1 MLSKEDFI
9 KKNKLIDDIIIQLKK
24 EFVGIHK
31 QIDEIMGVVRTW
43 YLFPDL
49 QTRPVVVN
57 LWGMTG
63 TGKTQLTKRI
73 TEMLDMEED
82 LIYFNFA
89 SISECTSWDI
99 ENQIEEETTTSG
111 SKHIIVYDEFQY
123 ANTLDPSSGCEVDK
137 RTALKPFWELLDSGT
152 IRKKYET
159 YVSGKIFEMISYFNR
174 INNNTPIR
182 IVDGVWVN
190 GFDCMK
196 EYDQYIVRKVTNYF
210 SYASL
215 KSEFFNSENT
225 EEKGEMPN
233 YFNNSEKKSRF
244 NFKEKDFFLTDFAL
258 DTLFTCYSHASK
270 KCITAIEFYTMLSK
284 MDDVEF
290 LSFLIDLSTRSKKGF
305 MMDFSQ
311 SIVFIIGNLDEAYQ
325 ISFDVDPD
333 MSPNQ
338 FREIT
343 NEMNVVDIKAAL
355 RKRFRNEQIARMGNT
370 HIIYPSFS
378 QQDFEDLITMKLN
391 EFNNDAKRLIG
402 KELVFDRSIN
412 EILYKEGV
420 YPTHGT
426 RPLFSTVH
434 ELVKT
439 PLSSIIQTIMDNNIE
454 EYDVIKYSFD
464 SDKFSLLISVLN
476 KGDEV
481 LSFDIKPTLRL
492 ESVRTNNDNPELQ
505 CITAVHESGHFVVY
519 SKLTGKMP
527 EKLISKCADSNT
539 GGFLMED
546 YNSNKIKLSR
556 NDIFN
561 KIKVLLAGHIA
572 ERIVFGRNEYT
583 LGSSSDLSKAT
594 EMASKMVRL
603 WGMGNGR
610 NSGLYQT
617 TYLTGESPSTLSGM
631 IIKEDSQTDINNQ
644 IKMIISS
651 AELEVREIL
660 CSDGW
665 HEMFKESA
673 KYLSTHVSMPN
684 EVMRELYDKVSAPDK
699 MNMRDECFYRKAIEN
714 M

>member
-123 ANTLDPSSGCEVDK
+123 ANTLDPSTGCEVDK

-152 IRKKYET
+152 IKKKYET
-159 YVSGKIFEMISYFNR
+159 YVSGKVFEMISYFNR
-174 INNNTPIR
+174 INSNTPIS

-210 SYASL
+210 SYSN
-215 KSEFFNSENT
+215 FNGENT
-225 EEKGEMPN
+225 EENDEKPN
-233 YFNNSEKKSRF
+233 YFNISEKKSRF
-244 NFKEKDFFLTDFAL
+244 QFKEKDFFLTDNAL
-258 DTLFTCYSHASK
+258 DTLFTCYSYASK
-270 KCITAIEFYTMLSK
+270 KSITAIEFYNMLSK

-305 MMDFSQ
+305 VMDFRQ

-378 QQDFEDLITMKLN
+378 QKDFEDLITMKLN
-391 EFNNDAKRLIG
+391 EFKNDAKRLIG
-402 KELVFDRSIN
+402 KELVFDHSIN

-439 PLSSIIQTIMDNNIE
+439 PLSNIIQTIMDNNIE
-454 EYDVIKYSFD
+454 EYDTIKYSFNY
-464 SDKFSLLISVLN
+464 DKFCLLLTVLN
-476 KGDEV
+476 KGEEI
-481 LSFDIKPTLRL
+481 LSFDMKATIRL
-492 ESVRTNNDNPELQ
+492 ESVRSNNDNPELQ
-505 CITAVHESGHFVVY
+505 CITAVHESGHFVLY
-519 SKLTGKMP
+519 SKLTGKLP
-527 EKLISKCADSNT
+527 EKLISKCADSST

-546 YNSNKIKLSR
+546 YNNSKTKLSR
-556 NDIFN
+556 NDLYD
-561 KIKVLLAGHIA
+561 KIKILIAGHIA
-572 ERIVFGRNEYT
+572 ERIVFGRTEYT
-583 LGSSSDLSKAT
+583 TGASDDLAKAT
-594 EMASKMVRL
+594 EIASRMVRQY
-603 WGMGNGR
+603 GMGIGR
-610 NSGLYQT
+610 NSGIYQT
-617 TYLTGESPSTLSGM
+617 TYLTTNSPDTLSGM
-631 IIKEDSQTDINNQ
+631 VLREDSQNDINMQ
-644 IKMIISS
+644 IKAIIND
-651 AELEVREIL
+651 AETEVRRTL
-660 CSDGW
+660 TSGDW
-665 HEMFKESA
+665 YEMFKESA
-673 KYLSTHVSMPN
+673 KYLSKHVSMPKD
-684 EVMRELYDKVSAPDK
+684 VMQKLYDKVSEENKKDV
-699 MNMRDECFYRKAIEN
+699 RDENFYRNAIDR